1 MKLSRSGVFLL
12 IACICTFGLATTP
25 SADPSDGSDRR
36 RVGNSSRKE
45 AVVDRDDIP
54 SELVEPNP
62 DYVGPANVDEEEV
75 DVYEDE
81 YDDEESDERN
91 SRKTAKSA
99 IGNVL
104 GSTSSLKRKRFL
116 KTVKKYRFTLTLL
129 IATYAFRRE
138 IKQLLLQVVKKHLV
152 DAETG
157 KLLPLSTPSV
167 TAILKFLVFIDM
179 MRRIQS
185 SGSGKASP
193 LLPVLLVLAGK
204 GNPILGIFL
213 SKLLAAGNSA
223 FVPPIEQHY
232 TFERVNER
240 YTRDGLALQKAL
252 DPWLSSR
259 CAALESG
266 NTTALA
272 RMLTGSYPRERP
284 SYNSTVIL
292 MDMTGLD
299 SSVSQID
306 IIRDQISFLI
316 GEHRAQTITKVFGN
330 SSTESSHETEIVVLL
345 ESPGGSAADYALT
358 AQQLVRLRNE
368 PGLTVTIVV
377 DKVAASGTRLVSIN

>member
-25 SADPSDGSDRR
+25 SADPSDGSDQR

-81 YDDEESDERN
+81 YDDKESDECN
-91 SRKTAKSA
+91 SGKTAKSA

-138 IKQLLLQVVKKHLV
+138 IKQLLLRVVKKHLV

-204 GNPILGIFL
+204 GNPMLGIFL

-272 RMLTGSYPRERP
+272 RMLTGSHPRERP